1 MLFVVAVQTVLATSI
16 LACTYMYTVS
26 VYYMLQLMHTRYL
39 FLIVGSLSSL
49 SLTTFLTRLNL
60 MP

>member
-16 LACTYMYTVS
+16 LARGNS
-26 VYYMLQLMHTRYL
+26 VYMLQLMHTRYL